1 MVSLKNGRQ
10 PEPRPGEADD
20 SQLSFEELKL
30 EIERHI
36 RLEKLKDDL
45 INTVSHE
52 LRTPLSITKEAIS
65 LVLEQVPGQINDQQA
80 EILAL
85 AKKNIERLA
94 RIINSLLDVSR
105 VESGKVRIQK
115 EDFDLGSLVRL
126 TAAAFETKAREK
138 GLDFS
143 VRLPGQTVTA
153 YADEDKVSQILM
165 NLVDN
170 AVKFTARGSIEVSV
184 EDRGSAV
191 ECRVRDTGIGI
202 APHELPKIFDK
213 FTQFGRKD
221 GPGEKGTGLGLSI
234 VKGLVELH
242 GGDIR
247 VESDLGRGTT
257 VTFSLPQPGFQDR
270 LQGLIS
276 DLIRDA
282 AEANSR
288 FSVIVFS
295 VPEHAALQAES
306 AEKTT
311 AAMGGLAEALKRSLR
326 RRADTV
332 MRNNGTFYLIL
343 PETGKEDA
351 PFVLARMLESLDQRV
366 RADEFLKGRTRL
378 ETKVLAYPEE
388 AVELGKWLT
397 AER

>member
-1 MVSLKNGRQ
+1 VKLKIGL
-10 PEPRPGEADD
+10 PAKPRPRQEETPER
-20 SQLSFEELKL
+20 SFEELKL

-80 EILAL
+80 EILGI
-85 AKKNIERLA
+85 AKNNVERLA
-94 RIINSLLDVSR
+94 RIINSLLDVSKI
-105 VESGKVRIQK
+105 ESGKVKVHR
-115 EDFDLGSLVRL
+115 EDFDLGGLVRL
-126 TAAAFETKAREK
+126 TAASFETKARDK
-138 GLDFS
+138 GIGLN
-143 VRLPGQTVTA
+143 VRLPGETVTA

-165 NLVDN
+165 NLIDN
-170 AVKFTARGSIEVSV
+170 AVKFTGRGSVDISV

-191 ECRVRDTGIGI
+191 ECCVRDTGVGI
-202 APHELPKIFDK
+202 SPHELPQVFDK

-242 GGDIR
+242 RGDIR

-257 VTFSLPQPGFQDR
+257 VTLSLPQPGFQER
-270 LQGLIS
+270 LQGRIS
-276 DLIRDA
+276 DMIRDA
-282 AEANSR
+282 AEAHGF

-295 VPEHAALQAES
+295 VPEFAVLEAES
-306 AEKTT
+306 AERTS
-311 AAMGGLAEALKRSLR
+311 AAMRGMSDALKKSLR
-326 RRADTV
+326 RRGDTV
-332 MRNNGTFYLIL
+332 MRDAGTLYLIL
-343 PETGKEDA
+343 PETRKKDA
-351 PFVLARMLESLDQRV
+351 PFVLARMLESLDPCLA
-366 RADEFLKGRTRL
+366 ADEFLKGRTRL
-378 ETKVLAYPEE
+378 ETRVLAYPEE

-397 AER
+397 EER

>member
-1 MVSLKNGRQ
+1 VKFKIGLRPKPGPRQ
-10 PEPRPGEADD
+10 AETPEK
-20 SQLSFEELKL
+20 SFEKLQL

-80 EILAL
+80 EILGI
-85 AKKNIERLA
+85 AKNNVERLA
-94 RIINSLLDVSR
+94 RIINSLLDVSKI
-105 VESGKVRIQK
+105 ESGKVKIRR
-115 EDFDLGSLVRL
+115 EDFDLGGLVRL
-126 TAAAFETKAREK
+126 TAAAFEAKARDK
-138 GLDFS
+138 RIRLN
-143 VRLPGQTVTA
+143 VRLPGDTVTA

-170 AVKFTARGSIEVSV
+170 AVKFTAHGSVEISV
-184 EDRGSAV
+184 EDLGAAV
-191 ECRVRDTGIGI
+191 ECRVRDTGVGI
-202 APHELPKIFDK
+202 APHELTKVFDK

-242 GGDIR
+242 QGDIHI
-247 VESDLGRGTT
+247 ESELGRGTT
-257 VTFSLPQPGFQDR
+257 ATFSLPQPGFQER
-270 LQGLIS
+270 LQSLVS

-282 AEANSR
+282 AEAHGF

-295 VPEHAALQAES
+295 VPEFGVLEAES
-306 AEKTT
+306 AERMA
-311 AAMGGLAEALKRSLR
+311 AAMLGLSDALKASLR
-326 RRADTV
+326 RRGDTV
-332 MRNNGTFYLIL
+332 VRDEGRLYLIL
-343 PETGKEDA
+343 PETRKKDA
-351 PFVLARMLESLDQRV
+351 PSVMARMLGSLDQRIA
-366 RADEFLKGRTRL
+366 ADEFLRGRARL
-378 ETKVLAYPEE
+378 ETRILAYPEE
-388 AVELGKWLT
+388 AVELGKWLS